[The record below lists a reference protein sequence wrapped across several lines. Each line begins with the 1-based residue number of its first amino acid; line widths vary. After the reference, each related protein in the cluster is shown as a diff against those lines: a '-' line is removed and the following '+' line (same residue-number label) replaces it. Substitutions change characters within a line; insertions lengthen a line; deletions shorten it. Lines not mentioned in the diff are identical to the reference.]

1 MNKNES
7 KARKLI
13 CYLKNGGERRTMAAD
28 LGFISYV
35 ALQLLQEHTIFNT
48 ECVKIALLRRL
59 VTVANKMQE

>member
-13 CYLKNGGERRTMAAD
+13 CYLKNGGETMAAD

-35 ALQLLQEHTIFNT
+35 ALQLLQEHTIINT